1 MRVVSFVLYDWL
13 QELGGRGVPNQEE
26 LSMRLQRLVPSFLFV
41 VLLGCGGKSATMCKI
56 NSINVSP
63 ATAIIN
69 HAAAPPA
76 NSQHFAAFIASERSG
91 CAFILSNLPN
101 ATWSVSDPVN
111 VSIANPPDPSFG
123 TATCK
128 GAAAGAIT
136 VTATVPAGDGTN
148 VSNTASLT
156 CN

>member
-1 MRVVSFVLYDWL
+1 MAVL
-13 QELGGRGVPNQEE
+13 G
-26 LSMRLQRLVPSFLFV
+26 LVLA
-41 VLLGCGGKSATMCKI
+41 GCGGKSATMCRI

-63 ATAIIN
+63 ATATAN
-69 HAAAPPA
+69 HTAAPPA
-76 NSQHFAAFIASERSG
+76 NMQHFDAFISSEPAG
-91 CAFILSNLPN
+91 CVFIQSNLTN
-101 ATWSVSDPVN
+101 ATWSVSDTTN
-111 VSIANPPDPSFG
+111 VSISNVRDATYG

-128 GAAAGAIT
+128 GATSGAAT

>member
-1 MRVVSFVLYDWL
+1 
-13 QELGGRGVPNQEE
+13 
-26 LSMRLQRLVPSFLFV
+26 MRLQRLVPCFLFV
-41 VLLGCGGKSATMCKI
+41 VLLGCGGKNTTMCKI

-63 ATAIIN
+63 ATATVN
-69 HAAAPPA
+69 HAAAPPG
-76 NSQHFAAFIASERSG
+76 NTQHFDAFIASEPSG

-111 VSIANPPDPSFG
+111 VSIANPPDPAFG

-128 GAAAGAIT
+128 AATAGAVT

-148 VSNTASLT
+148 VTNNASLT

>member
-1 MRVVSFVLYDWL
+1 
-13 QELGGRGVPNQEE
+13 
-26 LSMRLQRLVPSFLFV
+26 MRLQRLVPCFLFV
-41 VLLGCGGKSATMCKI
+41 VLLGCGGKNTTMCKI

-63 ATAIIN
+63 ATATVN
-69 HAAAPPA
+69 HAAAPPG
-76 NSQHFAAFIASERSG
+76 NTQHFDAFIASEPSG
-91 CAFILSNLPN
+91 CAFALSNLPN

-111 VSIANPPDPSFG
+111 VSIANPPDPAFG

-128 GAAAGAIT
+128 AATAGAVT

-148 VSNTASLT
+148 VTNTASLT

>member
-1 MRVVSFVLYDWL
+1 
-13 QELGGRGVPNQEE
+13 
-26 LSMRLQRLVPSFLFV
+26 MRLHRLVPCFLFV
-41 VLLGCGGKSATMCKI
+41 VLLGCGGKSATVCKI

-63 ATAIIN
+63 ATATVN
-69 HAAAPPA
+69 HTAAPPG
-76 NSQHFAAFIASERSG
+76 NTQHFDAFIASEPSG
-91 CAFILSNLPN
+91 CSFILSNLSN

-111 VSIANPPDPSFG
+111 VSIANPPDPAFG

-128 GAAAGAIT
+128 AATAGAIT

-148 VSNTASLT
+148 VSNAASLT

>member
-1 MRVVSFVLYDWL
+1 
-13 QELGGRGVPNQEE
+13 
-26 LSMRLQRLVPSFLFV
+26 MRLQRLVPCFLFV
-41 VLLGCGGKSATMCKI
+41 VLLGCGGKSATRCKI

-63 ATAIIN
+63 AAATVN
-69 HAAAPPA
+69 HTAAPPA
-76 NSQHFAAFIASERSG
+76 NTQHFDAFIASEPSG
-91 CAFILSNLPN
+91 CVFILSNLPN

-111 VSIANPPDPSFG
+111 VSIANPPDPAFG

-128 GAAAGAIT
+128 AATAGAVT

>member
-1 MRVVSFVLYDWL
+1 
-13 QELGGRGVPNQEE
+13 
-26 LSMRLQRLVPSFLFV
+26 
-41 VLLGCGGKSATMCKI
+41 LLGCGGKSTTMCKI

-63 ATAIIN
+63 ATATVN

-76 NSQHFAAFIASERSG
+76 NTQKFAAFIASEPSG

-111 VSIANPPDPSFG
+111 VSIANPPDPASG

-128 GAAAGAIT
+128 AATAGAIT

-148 VSNTASLT
+148 VANTAALT